1 MTKGLRKRLRAV
13 FLRRQMERELDDEL
27 RFHLEKDIE
36 LNMSRGMGEKEARA
50 AALRS
55 FGGVDEV
62 KEESRDLRGV
72 RFLDETWQD
81 IRYGLRMMKKSPSFT
96 AIAVL
101 SLALGIGANTALFS
115 VVDSVL
121 LEKLPVPEPDRLV
134 LFEWQ
139 AGRAFRTS
147 GTSGYGAGDIPKGR
161 RGSSS
166 FNHGIYEAM
175 RAQEGTPVTDLFA
188 FAALWQANVSVDGR
202 ADVSDVQLVSGRY
215 FAGLGV
221 PAALGRTLTD
231 EDNLPNAAPAAVI
244 SHAFWQSKLGGD
256 PDVIGKR
263 IDINKVAFTIVGVAP
278 KGFNGT
284 LQIDMYPA
292 ASVPLVFES
301 QLSGENMI
309 DGRAGRSGVWFVHVM
324 GRLKPGATHEQAQ
337 ASLAGTFQAKAL
349 EIQPPPTRDTDV
361 VELDPGDYPVLM
373 QRSGAQGLTESR
385 RIYSSTLYILMGVVA
400 LVLLIAC
407 ANVANMLL
415 ARSAA
420 RGSEITLRL
429 AMGAGRWRLVRQ
441 LLTESMLL
449 ALLGGAVG
457 VLFAIWGTDAL
468 AAIGESGGDVLP
480 EGVTYG
486 LNVRVLL
493 FTLAVSVVTGVLF
506 GLAPALRS
514 TRLDLTSA
522 MKEGSRGTAGIS
534 RSRLSKT
541 LVVAQVAMSLLLLFG
556 AGLFLRTVYNLQ
568 NVELG
573 FDQENLLVFTLRPG
587 KAGYEKDRLHEFYR
601 TVFERIEATPG
612 IAAATFCRVP
622 LVANNTFDSGVILP
636 GETPQSGAEHLTNL
650 QIVRENFFETMG
662 IPLLAG
668 RGFTDR
674 DTEGSQPVAVVSE
687 KFARDYFPEGNV
699 LGQRVGFDEKSL
711 GKYEIVG
718 VVRDTKYNNL
728 RDDIAPL
735 FYTYARQETD
745 NIGTMYFAVRTHGD
759 PTAFAP
765 VARRI
770 VNAIDSELPVT
781 DVMTQEDRSIRTV
794 AEERVFAQMLTFFG
808 ALAVLLAAIGLYGV
822 MSYSVAQRTNE
833 IGIRMA
839 LGAETGGVL
848 RMVVA
853 QGLKFAVIGLVI
865 GSIATFALTRFIEGQ
880 LYGVTASDPFTFA
893 VVGMLLL
900 VVALVACLIPA
911 MRAARVDP
919 MVALR
924 TE

>member
-13 FLRRQMERELDDEL
+13 FLRRRMERELDDEL

-36 LNMSRGMGEKEARA
+36 LNVARGMNEKEARA

-55 FGGVDEV
+55 FGAVDEV

-72 RFLDETWQD
+72 RFLEETAQD
-81 IRYGLRMMKKSPSFT
+81 LRYGLRMMRKSPAFT

-121 LEKLPVPEPDRLV
+121 LQKIPVQDPDGLV

-139 AGRAFRTS
+139 AGKAFRTS
-147 GTSGYGAGDIPKGR
+147 GTSGYGAGDLPPGR

-166 FNHGIYEAM
+166 FNYSVYEAM
-175 RAQEGTPVTDLFA
+175 QSQEGTPVTDLFG
-188 FAALWQANVSVDGR
+188 FAALWQASVSVDGR
-202 ADVSDVQLVSGRY
+202 AEVSDVQLVTGRY

-244 SHAFWQSKLGGD
+244 SHAFWQSSLGGD
-256 PDVIGKR
+256 PDVLGKR
-263 IDINKVAFTIVGVAP
+263 IDINNVAFTIVGVAP

-284 LQIDMYPA
+284 LQIDMHPA
-292 ASVPLVFES
+292 ATVPMSFEK

-309 DGRAGRSGVWFVHVM
+309 DGRAGRAGVWFVHVM
-324 GRLKPGATHEQAQ
+324 GRLKPGATREQAR
-337 ASLAGTFQAKAL
+337 ASLAGTFQAKAF
-349 EIQPPPTRDTDV
+349 EIQPPPSRETDV
-361 VELDPGDYPVLM
+361 TELDPKDYPVLM

-385 RIYSSTLYILMGVVA
+385 RVYSSSIYILMGVVA

-420 RGSEITLRL
+420 RSSEITMRL

-449 ALLGGAVG
+449 AFVGGAVG

-480 EGVTYG
+480 EGITYG

-493 FTLAVSVVTGVLF
+493 FTLAVSMVTGALF
-506 GLAPALRS
+506 GLAPALRA

-522 MKEGSRGTAGIS
+522 MKESSRGTAGIS

-556 AGLFLRTVYNLQ
+556 AGLFLRTVHNLQ
-568 NVELG
+568 SVELG
-573 FDQENLLVFTLRPG
+573 FNQENLLVFTLRPG

-601 TVFERIEATPG
+601 TIFERIEATPG
-612 IAAATFCRVP
+612 VAAATFCRVP

-636 GETPQSGAEHLTNL
+636 GETPQSGEEHITNM
-650 QIVRENFFETMG
+650 QIVRDNFFETMG

-668 RGFTDR
+668 RGFDDR
-674 DTEGSQPVAVVSE
+674 DVDGSQPVAVVSE
-687 KFARDYFPEGNV
+687 KFARDFFPEGNV

-718 VVRDTKYNNL
+718 VVRDTKYSSL
-728 RDDIAPL
+728 REDIAPI
-735 FYTYARQETD
+735 FYASARQETD
-745 NIGTMYFAVRTHGD
+745 NIGTMYFEVRTHGD
-759 PTAFAP
+759 PAAFAP
-765 VARRI
+765 IARKI
-770 VNAIDSELPVT
+770 VSGVDAGIPVT
-781 DVMTQEDRSIRTV
+781 DVTTQEAQAARTV
-794 AEERVFAQMLTFFG
+794 AQERVFADMLTFFG

-865 GSIATFALTRFIEGQ
+865 GSVATLGLTRFIEGQ
-880 LYGVTASDPFTFA
+880 LYGVTASDPLTFA
-893 VVGMLLL
+893 VVGALLL
-900 VVALVACLIPA
+900 GVAIVACWIPA
-911 MRAARVDP
+911 LRAARVDP

>member
-13 FLRRQMERELDDEL
+13 FLRRRMERELDDEL

-36 LNMSRGMGEKEARA
+36 LNVARGMNEKEARA

-55 FGGVDEV
+55 FGAVDEV

-72 RFLDETWQD
+72 RFLEETAQD
-81 IRYGLRMMKKSPSFT
+81 LRYGLRMMRKSPAFT

-121 LEKLPVPEPDRLV
+121 LQKIPVQDPDGLV

-139 AGRAFRTS
+139 AGKAFRTS
-147 GTSGYGAGDIPKGR
+147 GTSGYGAGDLPPGR

-166 FNHGIYEAM
+166 FNYSVYEAM
-175 RAQEGTPVTDLFA
+175 QSQEGTPVTDLFG
-188 FAALWQANVSVDGR
+188 FAALWQASVSVDGR
-202 ADVSDVQLVSGRY
+202 AEVSDVQLVTGRY

-244 SHAFWQSKLGGD
+244 SHAFWQSNLGGD
-256 PDVIGKR
+256 PDVLGKR
-263 IDINKVAFTIVGVAP
+263 IDINNVAFTIVGVAP

-284 LQIDMYPA
+284 LQIDMHPA
-292 ASVPLVFES
+292 ATVPMSFEK

-309 DGRAGRSGVWFVHVM
+309 DGRAGRAGVWFVHVM
-324 GRLKPGATHEQAQ
+324 GRLKPGATREQAR
-337 ASLAGTFQAKAL
+337 ASLAGTFQAKAF
-349 EIQPPPTRDTDV
+349 EIQPPPSRETDV
-361 VELDPGDYPVLM
+361 TELDPKDYPVLM

-385 RIYSSTLYILMGVVA
+385 RVYSSSIYILMGVVA

-420 RGSEITLRL
+420 RSSEITMRL

-449 ALLGGAVG
+449 AFVGGAVG

-480 EGVTYG
+480 EGITYG

-493 FTLAVSVVTGVLF
+493 FTLAVSMVTGALF
-506 GLAPALRS
+506 GLAPALRA

-522 MKEGSRGTAGIS
+522 MKESSRGTAGIS

-556 AGLFLRTVYNLQ
+556 AGLFLRTVHNLQ
-568 NVELG
+568 SVELG
-573 FDQENLLVFTLRPG
+573 FNQENLLVFTLRPG

-601 TVFERIEATPG
+601 TIFERIEATPG
-612 IAAATFCRVP
+612 VAAATFCRVP

-636 GETPQSGAEHLTNL
+636 GETPQSGEEHITNM
-650 QIVRENFFETMG
+650 QIVRDNFFETMG

-668 RGFTDR
+668 RGFDDR
-674 DTEGSQPVAVVSE
+674 DVDGSQPVAVVSE
-687 KFARDYFPEGNV
+687 KFARDFFPEGNV

-718 VVRDTKYNNL
+718 VVRDTKYSSL
-728 RDDIAPL
+728 REDIAPI
-735 FYTYARQETD
+735 FYASARQETD
-745 NIGTMYFAVRTHGD
+745 NIGTMYFEVRTHGD

-765 VARRI
+765 IARKI
-770 VNAIDSELPVT
+770 VSGVDAGIPVT
-781 DVMTQEDRSIRTV
+781 DVTTQEAQAARTV
-794 AEERVFAQMLTFFG
+794 AQERVFADMLTFFG

-865 GSIATFALTRFIEGQ
+865 GSVATLGLTRFIEGQ
-880 LYGVTASDPFTFA
+880 LYGVTASDPLTFA
-893 VVGMLLL
+893 VVGALLL
-900 VVALVACLIPA
+900 GVAIVACWIPA
-911 MRAARVDP
+911 LRAARVDP

>member
-13 FLRRQMERELDDEL
+13 FLRRRMERELDDEL

-36 LNMSRGMGEKEARA
+36 LNVARGMNEKEARA

-55 FGGVDEV
+55 FGAVDEV

-72 RFLDETWQD
+72 RFLEETAQD
-81 IRYGLRMMKKSPSFT
+81 LRYGLRMMKKSPAFT

-121 LEKLPVPEPDRLV
+121 LQKIPVQDPDGLV

-139 AGRAFRTS
+139 AGKAFRTS
-147 GTSGYGAGDIPKGR
+147 GTSGYGAGDLPPGR

-166 FNHGIYEAM
+166 FNYSVYEAM
-175 RAQEGTPVTDLFA
+175 QSQEGTPVTDLFG
-188 FAALWQANVSVDGR
+188 FAALWQASVSVDGR
-202 ADVSDVQLVSGRY
+202 AEVSDVQLVTGRY

-244 SHAFWQSKLGGD
+244 SHAFWQSSLGGD
-256 PDVIGKR
+256 PDVLGKR
-263 IDINKVAFTIVGVAP
+263 IDINNVAFTIVGVAP

-284 LQIDMYPA
+284 LQIDMHPA
-292 ASVPLVFES
+292 ATVPMSFEK

-309 DGRAGRSGVWFVHVM
+309 DGRAGRAGVWFVHVM
-324 GRLKPGATHEQAQ
+324 GRLKPGATREQAR
-337 ASLAGTFQAKAL
+337 ASLAGTFQAKAF
-349 EIQPPPTRDTDV
+349 EIQPPPSRETDV
-361 VELDPGDYPVLM
+361 TELDPKDYPVLM

-385 RIYSSTLYILMGVVA
+385 RVYSSSIYILMGVVA

-420 RGSEITLRL
+420 RSSEITMRL

-449 ALLGGAVG
+449 AFVGGAVG

-480 EGVTYG
+480 EGITYG
-486 LNVRVLL
+486 LNFRVLL
-493 FTLAVSVVTGVLF
+493 FTLAVSMVTGALF
-506 GLAPALRS
+506 GLAPALRA

-522 MKEGSRGTAGIS
+522 MKESSRGTAGIS

-556 AGLFLRTVYNLQ
+556 AGLFLRTVHNLQ
-568 NVELG
+568 SVELG
-573 FDQENLLVFTLRPG
+573 FNQKNLLVFTLRPG

-601 TVFERIEATPG
+601 TIFERIEATPG
-612 IAAATFCRVP
+612 VAAATFCRVP

-636 GETPQSGAEHLTNL
+636 GETPQSGEEHITNM
-650 QIVRENFFETMG
+650 QIVRDNFFETMG

-668 RGFTDR
+668 RGFDDR
-674 DTEGSQPVAVVSE
+674 DVDGSQPVAVVSE
-687 KFARDYFPEGNV
+687 KFARDFFPEGNV

-718 VVRDTKYNNL
+718 VVRDTKYSSL
-728 RDDIAPL
+728 REDIAPI
-735 FYTYARQETD
+735 FYASARQETD
-745 NIGTMYFAVRTHGD
+745 NIGTMYFEVRTHGD

-765 VARRI
+765 IARKI
-770 VNAIDSELPVT
+770 VSGVDAGIPVT
-781 DVMTQEDRSIRTV
+781 DVTTQEAQAARTV
-794 AEERVFAQMLTFFG
+794 AQERVFADMLTFFG

-865 GSIATFALTRFIEGQ
+865 GSVATLGLTRFIEGQ
-880 LYGVTASDPFTFA
+880 LYGVTASDPLTFA
-893 VVGMLLL
+893 VVGALLL
-900 VVALVACLIPA
+900 GVAIVACWIPA
-911 MRAARVDP
+911 LRAARVDP

>member
-13 FLRRQMERELDDEL
+13 FLRRRMERELDDEL

-36 LNMSRGMGEKEARA
+36 LNVARGMNEKEARA

-55 FGGVDEV
+55 FGAVDEV

-72 RFLDETWQD
+72 RFLEETAQD
-81 IRYGLRMMKKSPSFT
+81 LRYGLRMMKKSSAFT

-121 LEKLPVPEPDRLV
+121 LQKIPVQDPDGLV

-139 AGRAFRTS
+139 AGKAFRTS
-147 GTSGYGAGDIPKGR
+147 GTSGYGAGDLPPGR

-166 FNHGIYEAM
+166 FNYSVYEAM
-175 RAQEGTPVTDLFA
+175 QSQEGTPVTDLFG
-188 FAALWQANVSVDGR
+188 FAALWQASVSVDGR
-202 ADVSDVQLVSGRY
+202 AEVSDVQLVTGRY

-244 SHAFWQSKLGGD
+244 SHAFWQSSLGGD
-256 PDVIGKR
+256 PDVLGKR
-263 IDINKVAFTIVGVAP
+263 IDINNVAFTIVGVAP

-284 LQIDMYPA
+284 LQIDMHPA
-292 ASVPLVFES
+292 ATVPMSFEK

-309 DGRAGRSGVWFVHVM
+309 DGRAGRAGVWFVHVM
-324 GRLKPGATHEQAQ
+324 GRLKPGATREQAR
-337 ASLAGTFQAKAL
+337 ASLAGTFQAKAF
-349 EIQPPPTRDTDV
+349 EIQPPPSRETDV
-361 VELDPGDYPVLM
+361 TELDPKDYPVLM

-385 RIYSSTLYILMGVVA
+385 RVYSSSIYILMGVVA

-420 RGSEITLRL
+420 RSSEITMRL

-449 ALLGGAVG
+449 AFVGGAVG

-480 EGVTYG
+480 EGITYG
-486 LNVRVLL
+486 LNFRVLL
-493 FTLAVSVVTGVLF
+493 FTLAVSMVTGALF
-506 GLAPALRS
+506 GLAPALRA

-522 MKEGSRGTAGIS
+522 MKESSRGTAGIS

-556 AGLFLRTVYNLQ
+556 AGLFLRTVHNLQ
-568 NVELG
+568 SVELG
-573 FDQENLLVFTLRPG
+573 FNQENLLVFTLRPG

-601 TVFERIEATPG
+601 TIFERIEATPG
-612 IAAATFCRVP
+612 VAAATFCRVP

-636 GETPQSGAEHLTNL
+636 GETPQSGEEHITNM
-650 QIVRENFFETMG
+650 QIVRDNFFETMG

-668 RGFTDR
+668 RGFDDR
-674 DTEGSQPVAVVSE
+674 DVDGSQPVAVVSE
-687 KFARDYFPEGNV
+687 KFARDFFPEGNV

-718 VVRDTKYNNL
+718 VVRDTKYSSL
-728 RDDIAPL
+728 REDIAPI
-735 FYTYARQETD
+735 FYASARQETD
-745 NIGTMYFAVRTHGD
+745 NIGTMYFEVRTHGD

-765 VARRI
+765 IARKI
-770 VNAIDSELPVT
+770 VSGVDAGIPVT
-781 DVMTQEDRSIRTV
+781 DVTTQEAQAARTV
-794 AEERVFAQMLTFFG
+794 AQERVFADMLTFFG

-865 GSIATFALTRFIEGQ
+865 GSVATLGLTRFIEGQ
-880 LYGVTASDPFTFA
+880 LYGVTASDPLTFA
-893 VVGMLLL
+893 VVGALLL
-900 VVALVACLIPA
+900 GVAIVACWIPA
-911 MRAARVDP
+911 LRAARVDP

>member
-13 FLRRQMERELDDEL
+13 FLRRRMERELDDEL

-36 LNMSRGMGEKEARA
+36 LNVARGMNEKEARA

-55 FGGVDEV
+55 FGAVDEV

-72 RFLDETWQD
+72 RFLEETAQD
-81 IRYGLRMMKKSPSFT
+81 LRYGLRMMRKSPAFT

-121 LEKLPVPEPDRLV
+121 LQKIPVQDPDGLV

-139 AGRAFRTS
+139 AGKAFRTS
-147 GTSGYGAGDIPKGR
+147 GTSGYGAGDLPPGR

-166 FNHGIYEAM
+166 FNYSVYEAM
-175 RAQEGTPVTDLFA
+175 QSQEGTPVTDLFG
-188 FAALWQANVSVDGR
+188 FAALWQASVSVDGR
-202 ADVSDVQLVSGRY
+202 AEVSDVQLVTGRY

-244 SHAFWQSKLGGD
+244 SHAFWQSSLGGD
-256 PDVIGKR
+256 PDVLGKR
-263 IDINKVAFTIVGVAP
+263 IDINNVAFTIVGVAP

-284 LQIDMYPA
+284 LQIDMHPA
-292 ASVPLVFES
+292 ATVPMSFEK

-309 DGRAGRSGVWFVHVM
+309 DGRAGRAGVWFVHVM
-324 GRLKPGATHEQAQ
+324 GRLKPGATREQAR
-337 ASLAGTFQAKAL
+337 ASLAGTFQAKAF
-349 EIQPPPTRDTDV
+349 EIQPPPSRETDV
-361 VELDPGDYPVLM
+361 TELDPKDYPVLM

-385 RIYSSTLYILMGVVA
+385 RVYSSSIYILMGVVA

-420 RGSEITLRL
+420 RSSEITMRL

-449 ALLGGAVG
+449 AFVGGAVG

-480 EGVTYG
+480 EGITYG

-493 FTLAVSVVTGVLF
+493 FTLAVSMVTGALF
-506 GLAPALRS
+506 GLAPALRA

-522 MKEGSRGTAGIS
+522 MKESSRGTAGIS

-556 AGLFLRTVYNLQ
+556 AGLFLRTVHNLQ
-568 NVELG
+568 SVELG
-573 FDQENLLVFTLRPG
+573 FNQENLLVFTLRPG

-601 TVFERIEATPG
+601 TIFERIEATPG
-612 IAAATFCRVP
+612 VAAATFCRVP

-636 GETPQSGAEHLTNL
+636 GETPQSGEEHITNM
-650 QIVRENFFETMG
+650 QIVRDNFFETMG

-668 RGFTDR
+668 RGFDDR
-674 DTEGSQPVAVVSE
+674 DVDGSQPVAVVSE
-687 KFARDYFPEGNV
+687 KFARDFFPEGNV

-718 VVRDTKYNNL
+718 VVRDTKYSSL
-728 RDDIAPL
+728 REDIAPI
-735 FYTYARQETD
+735 FYASARQETD
-745 NIGTMYFAVRTHGD
+745 NIGTMYFEVRTHGD

-765 VARRI
+765 IARKI
-770 VNAIDSELPVT
+770 VSGVDAGIPVT
-781 DVMTQEDRSIRTV
+781 DVTTQEAQAARTV
-794 AEERVFAQMLTFFG
+794 AQERVFADMLTFFG

-865 GSIATFALTRFIEGQ
+865 GSVATLGLTRFIEGQ
-880 LYGVTASDPFTFA
+880 LYGVTASDPLTFA
-893 VVGMLLL
+893 VVGALLL
-900 VVALVACLIPA
+900 GVAIVACWIPA
-911 MRAARVDP
+911 LRAARVDP

>member
-13 FLRRQMERELDDEL
+13 FLRRRMERELDDEL

-36 LNMSRGMGEKEARA
+36 LNVARGMNEKEARA

-55 FGGVDEV
+55 FGAVDEV

-72 RFLDETWQD
+72 RFLEETAQD
-81 IRYGLRMMKKSPSFT
+81 LRYGLRMMRKSPAFT

-121 LEKLPVPEPDRLV
+121 LQKIPVQDPDGLV

-139 AGRAFRTS
+139 AGKAFRTS
-147 GTSGYGAGDIPKGR
+147 GTSGYGAGDLPPGR

-166 FNHGIYEAM
+166 FNYSVYEAM
-175 RAQEGTPVTDLFA
+175 QSQEGTPVTDLFG
-188 FAALWQANVSVDGR
+188 FAALWQASVSVDGR
-202 ADVSDVQLVSGRY
+202 AEVSDVQLVTGRY

-244 SHAFWQSKLGGD
+244 SHAFWQSSLGGD
-256 PDVIGKR
+256 PDVLGKR
-263 IDINKVAFTIVGVAP
+263 IDINNVAFTIVGVAP

-284 LQIDMYPA
+284 LQIDMHPA
-292 ASVPLVFES
+292 ATVPMSFEK

-309 DGRAGRSGVWFVHVM
+309 DGRAGRAGVWFVHVM
-324 GRLKPGATHEQAQ
+324 GRLKPGATREQAR
-337 ASLAGTFQAKAL
+337 ASLAGTFQAKAF
-349 EIQPPPTRDTDV
+349 EIQPPPSRETDV
-361 VELDPGDYPVLM
+361 TELDPKDYPVLM

-385 RIYSSTLYILMGVVA
+385 RVYSSSIYILMGVVA

-420 RGSEITLRL
+420 RSSEITMRL

-449 ALLGGAVG
+449 AFVGGAVG

-480 EGVTYG
+480 EGITYG
-486 LNVRVLL
+486 LNFRVLL
-493 FTLAVSVVTGVLF
+493 FTLAVSMVTGALF
-506 GLAPALRS
+506 GLAPALRA

-522 MKEGSRGTAGIS
+522 MKESSRGTAGIS

-556 AGLFLRTVYNLQ
+556 AGLFLRTVHNLQ
-568 NVELG
+568 SVELG
-573 FDQENLLVFTLRPG
+573 FNQENLLVFTLRPG

-601 TVFERIEATPG
+601 TIFERIEATPG
-612 IAAATFCRVP
+612 VAAATFCRVP

-636 GETPQSGAEHLTNL
+636 GETPQSGEEHITNM
-650 QIVRENFFETMG
+650 QIVRDNFFETMG

-668 RGFTDR
+668 RGFDDR
-674 DTEGSQPVAVVSE
+674 DVDGSQPVAVVSE
-687 KFARDYFPEGNV
+687 KFARDFFPEGNV

-718 VVRDTKYNNL
+718 VVRDTKYSSL
-728 RDDIAPL
+728 REDIAPI
-735 FYTYARQETD
+735 FYASARQETD
-745 NIGTMYFAVRTHGD
+745 NIGTMYFEVRTHGD

-765 VARRI
+765 IARKI
-770 VNAIDSELPVT
+770 VSGVDAGIPVT
-781 DVMTQEDRSIRTV
+781 DVTTKGQAARTV
-794 AEERVFAQMLTFFG
+794 AQERVFADMLTFFG

-865 GSIATFALTRFIEGQ
+865 GSVATLGLTRFIEGQ
-880 LYGVTASDPFTFA
+880 LYGVTASDPLTFA
-893 VVGMLLL
+893 VVGALLL
-900 VVALVACLIPA
+900 GVAIVACWIPA
-911 MRAARVDP
+911 LRAARVDP

>member
-13 FLRRQMERELDDEL
+13 FLRRRMERELDDEL

-36 LNMSRGMGEKEARA
+36 LNVARGMNEKEARA

-55 FGGVDEV
+55 FGAVDEV

-72 RFLDETWQD
+72 RFLEETAQD
-81 IRYGLRMMKKSPSFT
+81 LRYGLRMMKKSPAFT

-121 LEKLPVPEPDRLV
+121 LQKIPVQDPDGLV

-139 AGRAFRTS
+139 AGKAFRTS
-147 GTSGYGAGDIPKGR
+147 GTSGYGAGDLPPGR

-166 FNHGIYEAM
+166 FNYSVYEAM
-175 RAQEGTPVTDLFA
+175 QSQEGTPVTDLFG
-188 FAALWQANVSVDGR
+188 FAALWQASVSVDGR
-202 ADVSDVQLVSGRY
+202 AEVSDVQLVTGRY

-231 EDNLPNAAPAAVI
+231 EGNLPNAAPAAVI
-244 SHAFWQSKLGGD
+244 SHAFWQSSLGGD
-256 PDVIGKR
+256 PDVLGKR
-263 IDINKVAFTIVGVAP
+263 IDINNVAFTIVGVAP

-284 LQIDMYPA
+284 LQIDMHPA
-292 ASVPLVFES
+292 ATVPMSFEK

-309 DGRAGRSGVWFVHVM
+309 DGRAGRAGVWFVHVM
-324 GRLKPGATHEQAQ
+324 GRLKPGATREQAR
-337 ASLAGTFQAKAL
+337 ASLAGTFQAKAF
-349 EIQPPPTRDTDV
+349 EIQPPPSRETDV
-361 VELDPGDYPVLM
+361 TELDPKDYPVLM

-385 RIYSSTLYILMGVVA
+385 RVYSSSIYILMGVVA

-420 RGSEITLRL
+420 RSSEITMRL

-449 ALLGGAVG
+449 AFVGGAVG

-480 EGVTYG
+480 EGITYG
-486 LNVRVLL
+486 LNFRVLL
-493 FTLAVSVVTGVLF
+493 FTLAVSMVTGALF
-506 GLAPALRS
+506 GLAPALRA

-522 MKEGSRGTAGIS
+522 MKESSRGTAGIS

-556 AGLFLRTVYNLQ
+556 AGLFLRTVHNLQ
-568 NVELG
+568 SVELG
-573 FDQENLLVFTLRPG
+573 FNQENLLVFTLRPG

-601 TVFERIEATPG
+601 TIFERIEATPG
-612 IAAATFCRVP
+612 VAAATFCRVP

-636 GETPQSGAEHLTNL
+636 GETPQSGEEHITNM
-650 QIVRENFFETMG
+650 QIVRDNFFETMG

-668 RGFTDR
+668 RGFDDR
-674 DTEGSQPVAVVSE
+674 DVDGSQPVAVVSE
-687 KFARDYFPEGNV
+687 KFARDFFPEGNV

-718 VVRDTKYNNL
+718 VVRDTKYSSL
-728 RDDIAPL
+728 REDIAPI
-735 FYTYARQETD
+735 FYASARQETD
-745 NIGTMYFAVRTHGD
+745 NIGTMYFEVRTHGD

-765 VARRI
+765 IARKI
-770 VNAIDSELPVT
+770 VSGVDAGIPVT
-781 DVMTQEDRSIRTV
+781 DVTTQEAQAARTV
-794 AEERVFAQMLTFFG
+794 AQERVFADMLTFFG

-865 GSIATFALTRFIEGQ
+865 GSVATLGLTRFIEGQ
-880 LYGVTASDPFTFA
+880 LYGVTASDPLTFA
-893 VVGMLLL
+893 VVGALLL
-900 VVALVACLIPA
+900 GVAIVACWIPA
-911 MRAARVDP
+911 LRAARVDP

>member
-13 FLRRQMERELDDEL
+13 FLRRRMERELDDEL

-36 LNMSRGMGEKEARA
+36 LNVARGMNEKEARA

-55 FGGVDEV
+55 FGAVDEV

-72 RFLDETWQD
+72 RFLEETAQD
-81 IRYGLRMMKKSPSFT
+81 LRYGLRMMKKSSAFT

-121 LEKLPVPEPDRLV
+121 LQKIPVQDPDGLV

-139 AGRAFRTS
+139 AGKAFRTS
-147 GTSGYGAGDIPKGR
+147 GTSGYGAGDLPPGR

-166 FNHGIYEAM
+166 FNYSVYEAM
-175 RAQEGTPVTDLFA
+175 QSQEGTPVTDLFG
-188 FAALWQANVSVDGR
+188 FAALWQASVSVDGR
-202 ADVSDVQLVSGRY
+202 AEVSDVQLVTGRY

-244 SHAFWQSKLGGD
+244 SHAFWQSSLGGD
-256 PDVIGKR
+256 PDVLGKR
-263 IDINKVAFTIVGVAP
+263 IDINNVAFTIVGVAP

-284 LQIDMYPA
+284 LQIDMHPA
-292 ASVPLVFES
+292 ATVPMSFEK

-309 DGRAGRSGVWFVHVM
+309 DGRAGRAGVWFVHVM
-324 GRLKPGATHEQAQ
+324 GRLKPGATREQAR
-337 ASLAGTFQAKAL
+337 ASLAGTFQAKAF
-349 EIQPPPTRDTDV
+349 EIQPPPSRETDV
-361 VELDPGDYPVLM
+361 TELDPKDYPVLM

-385 RIYSSTLYILMGVVA
+385 RVYSSSIYILMGVVA

-420 RGSEITLRL
+420 RSSEITMRL

-449 ALLGGAVG
+449 AFVGGAVG

-480 EGVTYG
+480 EGITYG

-493 FTLAVSVVTGVLF
+493 FTLAVSMVTGALF
-506 GLAPALRS
+506 GLAPALRA

-522 MKEGSRGTAGIS
+522 MKESSRGTAGIS

-556 AGLFLRTVYNLQ
+556 AGLFLRTVHNLQ
-568 NVELG
+568 SVELG
-573 FDQENLLVFTLRPG
+573 FNQENLLVFTLRPG

-601 TVFERIEATPG
+601 TIFERIEATPG
-612 IAAATFCRVP
+612 VAAATFCRVP

-636 GETPQSGAEHLTNL
+636 GETPQSGEEHITNM
-650 QIVRENFFETMG
+650 QIVRDNFFETMG

-668 RGFTDR
+668 RGFDDR
-674 DTEGSQPVAVVSE
+674 DVDGSQPVAVVSE
-687 KFARDYFPEGNV
+687 KFARDFFPEGNV

-718 VVRDTKYNNL
+718 VVRDTKYSSL
-728 RDDIAPL
+728 REDIAPI
-735 FYTYARQETD
+735 FYASARQETD
-745 NIGTMYFAVRTHGD
+745 NIGTMYFEVRTHGD

-765 VARRI
+765 IARKI
-770 VNAIDSELPVT
+770 VSGVDAGIPVT
-781 DVMTQEDRSIRTV
+781 DVTTKGQAARTV
-794 AEERVFAQMLTFFG
+794 AQERVFADMLTFFG

-865 GSIATFALTRFIEGQ
+865 GSVATLGLTRFIEGQ
-880 LYGVTASDPFTFA
+880 LYGVTASDPLTFA
-893 VVGMLLL
+893 VVGALLL
-900 VVALVACLIPA
+900 GVAIVACWIPA
-911 MRAARVDP
+911 LRAARVDP

>member
-13 FLRRQMERELDDEL
+13 FLRRRMERELDDEL

-36 LNMSRGMGEKEARA
+36 LNVARGMNEKEARA

-55 FGGVDEV
+55 FGAVDEV

-72 RFLDETWQD
+72 RFLEETAQD
-81 IRYGLRMMKKSPSFT
+81 LRYGLRMMRKSPAFT

-121 LEKLPVPEPDRLV
+121 LQKIPVQDPDGLV

-139 AGRAFRTS
+139 AGKAFRTS
-147 GTSGYGAGDIPKGR
+147 GTSGYGAGDLPPGR

-166 FNHGIYEAM
+166 FNYSVYEAM
-175 RAQEGTPVTDLFA
+175 QSQEGTPVTDLFG
-188 FAALWQANVSVDGR
+188 FAALWQASVSVDGR
-202 ADVSDVQLVSGRY
+202 AEVSDVQLVTGRY

-244 SHAFWQSKLGGD
+244 SHAFWQSNLGGD
-256 PDVIGKR
+256 PDVLGKR
-263 IDINKVAFTIVGVAP
+263 IDINNVAFTIVGVAP

-284 LQIDMYPA
+284 LQIDMHPA
-292 ASVPLVFES
+292 ATVPMSFEK

-309 DGRAGRSGVWFVHVM
+309 DGRAGRAGVWFVHVM
-324 GRLKPGATHEQAQ
+324 GRLKPGATREQAR
-337 ASLAGTFQAKAL
+337 ASLAGTFQAKAF
-349 EIQPPPTRDTDV
+349 EIQPPPSRETDV
-361 VELDPGDYPVLM
+361 TELDPKDYPVLM

-385 RIYSSTLYILMGVVA
+385 RVYSSSIYILMGVVA

-420 RGSEITLRL
+420 RSSEITMRL

-449 ALLGGAVG
+449 AFVGGAVG

-480 EGVTYG
+480 EGITYG

-493 FTLAVSVVTGVLF
+493 FTLAVSMVTGALF
-506 GLAPALRS
+506 GLAPALRA

-522 MKEGSRGTAGIS
+522 MKESSRGTAGIS

-556 AGLFLRTVYNLQ
+556 AGLFLRTVHNLQ
-568 NVELG
+568 SVELG
-573 FDQENLLVFTLRPG
+573 FNQKNLLVFTLRPG

-601 TVFERIEATPG
+601 TIFERIEATPG
-612 IAAATFCRVP
+612 VAAATFCRVP

-636 GETPQSGAEHLTNL
+636 GETPQSGEEHITNM
-650 QIVRENFFETMG
+650 QIVRDNFFETMG

-668 RGFTDR
+668 RGFDDR
-674 DTEGSQPVAVVSE
+674 DVDGSQPVAVVSE
-687 KFARDYFPEGNV
+687 KFARDFFPEGNV

-718 VVRDTKYNNL
+718 VVRDTKYSSL
-728 RDDIAPL
+728 REDIAPI
-735 FYTYARQETD
+735 FYASARQETD
-745 NIGTMYFAVRTHGD
+745 NIGTMYFEVRTHGD

-765 VARRI
+765 IARKI
-770 VNAIDSELPVT
+770 VSGVDAGIPVT
-781 DVMTQEDRSIRTV
+781 DVTTQEAQAARTV
-794 AEERVFAQMLTFFG
+794 AQERVFADMLTFFG

-865 GSIATFALTRFIEGQ
+865 GSVATLGLTRFIEGQ
-880 LYGVTASDPFTFA
+880 LYGVTASDPLTFA
-893 VVGMLLL
+893 VVGALLL
-900 VVALVACLIPA
+900 GVAIVACWIPA
-911 MRAARVDP
+911 LRAARVDP

>member
-13 FLRRQMERELDDEL
+13 FLRKKVERELDDEL

-36 LNMSRGMGEKEARA
+36 LNVARGMSEKEARA

-55 FGGVDEV
+55 FGAVDEV

-72 RFLDETWQD
+72 RFFEETAQD
-81 IRYGLRMMKKSPSFT
+81 LRYGLRMMKKSPAFT

-121 LEKLPVPEPDRLV
+121 LQKIPVQDPDGLV

-139 AGRAFRTS
+139 AGKAFRTS

-166 FNHGIYEAM
+166 FNYSVYEAM
-175 RAQEGTPVTDLFA
+175 LAQEGTPVTDLFG
-188 FAALWQANVSVDGR
+188 FAALWQASVSVDGR
-202 ADVSDVQLVSGRY
+202 ADVSDVQLVTGRY

-231 EDNLPNAAPAAVI
+231 DDNLPNAAPAAVI

-256 PDVIGKR
+256 PDVLGKR
-263 IDINKVAFTIVGVAP
+263 IDINNVAFTIVGVAQ

-284 LQIDMYPA
+284 LQIDMHPA
-292 ASVPLVFES
+292 ASVPMTFEK

-309 DGRAGRSGVWFVHVM
+309 DGRAGRAGVWFVHVM
-324 GRLKPGATHEQAQ
+324 GRLKPGATREQAR
-337 ASLAGTFQAKAL
+337 ASLAGTFQAKAF
-349 EIQPPPTRDTDV
+349 EIQPPPTRETDV
-361 VELDPGDYPVLM
+361 TELDPKDYPVLM

-385 RIYSSTLYILMGVVA
+385 RVFSSSIYILMGVVA

-420 RGSEITLRL
+420 RSSEITMRL

-449 ALLGGAVG
+449 AFVGGAVG

-480 EGVTYG
+480 EGITYG

-493 FTLAVSVVTGVLF
+493 FTLAVSVVTGALF
-506 GLAPALRS
+506 GLAPALRA

-522 MKEGSRGTAGIS
+522 MKESSRGTAGIS

-556 AGLFLRTVYNLQ
+556 AGLFLRTVHNLQ
-568 NVELG
+568 SVELG
-573 FDQENLLVFTLRPG
+573 FNQENLLVFTLRPG

-612 IAAATFCRVP
+612 VAAATFTRVP

-636 GETPQSGAEHLTNL
+636 GETASSSEEHLTNM
-650 QIVRENFFETMG
+650 QIVRDNFFETMG

-668 RGFTDR
+668 RGFNDR
-674 DTEGSQPVAVVSE
+674 DVEGSQPVAIVSD
-687 KFARDYFPEGNV
+687 KFARDFFPEGNV
-699 LGQRVGFDEKSL
+699 LGQRVGFDEKTL

-718 VVRDTKYNNL
+718 VVRDTKYSSL
-728 RDDIAPL
+728 REDIAPI
-735 FYTYARQETD
+735 FYTSARQETD
-745 NIGTMYFAVRTHGD
+745 NIGTMYVEVRTHGD

-765 VARRI
+765 IARKI
-770 VNAIDSELPVT
+770 VSGVDAGIPVT
-781 DVMTQEDRSIRTV
+781 EVTTQEDQSARTV
-794 AEERVFAQMLTFFG
+794 AQERVFADMLTFFG

-853 QGLKFAVIGLVI
+853 QGLKFAIIGLVI
-865 GSIATFALTRFIEGQ
+865 GSVATLGLTRFIEGQ
-880 LYGVTASDPFTFA
+880 LYGVTASDPLTFA
-893 VVGMLLL
+893 VVGALLL
-900 VVALVACLIPA
+900 GVAIVACWIPA
-911 MRAARVDP
+911 LRAARVDP

>member
-13 FLRRQMERELDDEL
+13 FLRRRMERELDDEL

-36 LNMSRGMGEKEARA
+36 LNVARGMNEKEARA

-55 FGGVDEV
+55 FGAVDEV

-72 RFLDETWQD
+72 RFLEETAQD
-81 IRYGLRMMKKSPSFT
+81 LRYGLRMMRKSPAFT

-121 LEKLPVPEPDRLV
+121 LQKIPVQDPDGLV

-139 AGRAFRTS
+139 AGKAFRTS
-147 GTSGYGAGDIPKGR
+147 GTSGYGAGDLPPGR

-166 FNHGIYEAM
+166 FNYSVYEAM
-175 RAQEGTPVTDLFA
+175 QSQEGTPVTDLFG
-188 FAALWQANVSVDGR
+188 FAALWQASVSVDGR
-202 ADVSDVQLVSGRY
+202 AEVSDVQLVTGRY

-244 SHAFWQSKLGGD
+244 SHAFWQSSLGGD
-256 PDVIGKR
+256 PDVLGKR
-263 IDINKVAFTIVGVAP
+263 IDINNVAFTIVGVAP

-284 LQIDMYPA
+284 LQIDMHPA
-292 ASVPLVFES
+292 ATVPMSFEK

-309 DGRAGRSGVWFVHVM
+309 DGRAGRAGVWFVHVM
-324 GRLKPGATHEQAQ
+324 GRLKPGATREQAR
-337 ASLAGTFQAKAL
+337 ASLAGTFQAKAF
-349 EIQPPPTRDTDV
+349 EIQPPPSRETDV
-361 VELDPGDYPVLM
+361 TELDPKDYPVLM

-385 RIYSSTLYILMGVVA
+385 RVYSSSIYILMGVVA

-420 RGSEITLRL
+420 RSSEITMRL

-449 ALLGGAVG
+449 AFVGGAVG

-480 EGVTYG
+480 EGITYG
-486 LNVRVLL
+486 LNFRVLL
-493 FTLAVSVVTGVLF
+493 FTLAVSMVTGALF
-506 GLAPALRS
+506 GLAPALRA

-522 MKEGSRGTAGIS
+522 MKESSRGTAGIS

-556 AGLFLRTVYNLQ
+556 AGLFLRTVHNLQ
-568 NVELG
+568 SVELG
-573 FDQENLLVFTLRPG
+573 FNQENLLVFTLRPG

-601 TVFERIEATPG
+601 TIFERIEATPG
-612 IAAATFCRVP
+612 VAAATFCRVP

-636 GETPQSGAEHLTNL
+636 GETPQSGEEHITNM
-650 QIVRENFFETMG
+650 QIVRDNFFETMG

-668 RGFTDR
+668 RGFDDR
-674 DTEGSQPVAVVSE
+674 DVDGSQPVAVVSE
-687 KFARDYFPEGNV
+687 KFARDFFPEGNV

-718 VVRDTKYNNL
+718 VVRDTKYSSL
-728 RDDIAPL
+728 REDIAPI
-735 FYTYARQETD
+735 FYASARQETD
-745 NIGTMYFAVRTHGD
+745 NIGTMYFEVRTHGD

-765 VARRI
+765 IARKI
-770 VNAIDSELPVT
+770 VSGVDAGIPVT
-781 DVMTQEDRSIRTV
+781 DVTTQEAQAARTV
-794 AEERVFAQMLTFFG
+794 AQERVFADMLTFFG

-865 GSIATFALTRFIEGQ
+865 GSVATLGLTRFIEGQ
-880 LYGVTASDPFTFA
+880 LYGVTASDPLTFA
-893 VVGMLLL
+893 VVGALLL
-900 VVALVACLIPA
+900 GVAIVACWIPA
-911 MRAARVDP
+911 LRAARVDP